1 MTYRV
6 ALVTHT
12 IGGGVWSVVRFL
24 EDVLH
29 QSKRYKPEVI
39 VLATS
44 ARDMASVRLL
54 APHSWLKGIRV
65 VPVQVDGNSIR
76 QVGAFLT
83 EFEFQRYQPRPAL
96 TDLLLDYDLIQ
107 VVAGTPAWG
116 AVTRP
121 LAVPVCLFAATTA
134 QQERMTVIQRAR
146 GLRKLWTQ
154 RMTQITTRIERQT
167 LPRMMHVFAES
178 DYTQKLFDGY
188 LEPTRLELGPPGVDS
203 QFFRPR
209 SSYAATGYILSVG
222 RFTDPRKNVRL
233 LIDAYSRL
241 RKVSPTAPSLVL
253 AGRTGISV
261 QDMAYAQALGVAGQ
275 ISVWTD
281 VSRSELCTLY
291 QNAALFAL
299 SSDEEGLGVVIL
311 EAMACGLPVVSTDC
325 GGPAT
330 AIQPEITG
338 LLTPV
343 GDAAALAEAMRALL
357 DDPDRR
363 RKIGQTARACIEDRF
378 SLEAAGRVYLDAYDQ
393 LLSGSTEMGPE

>member
-12 IGGGVWSVVRFL
+12 MGGGVWSVVRFL
-24 EDVLH
+24 QDVL
-29 QSKRYKPEVI
+29 SRSERYQPEVI

-44 ARDMASVRLL
+44 AHDMTSVRLL
-54 APHSWLKGIRV
+54 APCSWLKGIQV
-65 VPVQVDGNSIR
+65 VPIQADGGPIR

-96 TDLLLDYDLIQ
+96 TNLLLEYDLIQ

-121 LAVPVCLFAATTA
+121 LSLPVCLFAATTA
-134 QQERMTVIQRAR
+134 QLERVAVIQRAR
-146 GLRKLWTQ
+146 GLRKVWTQ

-167 LPRMMHVFAES
+167 LPRMTHVFAES
-178 DYTQKLFDGY
+178 DYTQEHLNGH
-188 LEPTRLELGPPGVDS
+188 LEPARLELGPPGVDS
-203 QFFRPR
+203 QFFRPG
-209 SSYAATGYILSVG
+209 SPYAVAGHILSVG

-233 LIDAYSRL
+233 LIDAYIRL
-241 RKVSPTAPSLVL
+241 RKVMPDAPRLVL
-253 AGRTGISV
+253 AGRTGITV
-261 QDMAYAQALGVAGQ
+261 EDMAYARAFGVAGQ
-275 ISVWTD
+275 ISVLTD
-281 VSRSELCTLY
+281 ISRSELCALY

-299 SSDEEGLGVVIL
+299 SSDEEGLGIVIL
-311 EAMACGLPVVSTDC
+311 EAMACGLPVISTDC

-343 GDAAALAEAMRALL
+343 GDVAALVEALHALL
-357 DDPDRR
+357 LDPDRR
-363 RKIGQTARACIEDRF
+363 QKMGQAARVRIENRF
-378 SLEAAGRVYLDAYDQ
+378 SLEAAGRVYLETYDR
-393 LLSGSTEMGPE
+393 LLSDDTKIRIV